1 MAVRD
6 HRVLAQRKAAAAAKG
21 GNRNMPKVLQ
31 PDKEDVSKAMKAAD
45 KSALPNTTTVKIS
58 RFLREYIT
66 AKAQWNESID
76 HTVRRLL
83 GLPQDGQE
91 A

>member
-1 MAVRD
+1 
-6 HRVLAQRKAAAAAKG
+6 
-21 GNRNMPKVLQ
+21 MPKVLQ
-31 PDKEDVSKAMKAAD
+31 PDRQAVAKAMKAAE
-45 KSALPNTTTVKIS
+45 KSELPGNTTVKVS

-76 HTVRRLL
+76 HTLRRLL
-83 GLPQDGQE
+83 GLPQDNGQE

>member
-1 MAVRD
+1 
-6 HRVLAQRKAAAAAKG
+6 
-21 GNRNMPKVLQ
+21 MPKVLQ
-31 PDKEDVSKAMKAAD
+31 PDKEAVGKAQKAAE
-45 KSALPNTTTVKIS
+45 KSGLPSTTTVKIS

-83 GLPQDGQE
+83 GLPQDDTQE

>member
-1 MAVRD
+1 
-6 HRVLAQRKAAAAAKG
+6 
-21 GNRNMPKVLQ
+21 MPKVLQ
-31 PDKEDVSKAMKAAD
+31 PDKQAIVKAMKAAER
-45 KSALPNTTTVKIS
+45 SELPGNTTVKVS

-76 HTVRRLL
+76 HTLRRLL
-83 GLPQDGQE
+83 GLPQEESQE

>member
-1 MAVRD
+1 
-6 HRVLAQRKAAAAAKG
+6 
-21 GNRNMPKVLQ
+21 MPKVLQ
-31 PDKEDVSKAMKAAD
+31 PDKQAIMKAMKAAER
-45 KSALPNTTTVKIS
+45 SELPGNTTVKVS

-76 HTVRRLL
+76 HTLRRLL
-83 GLPQDGQE
+83 GLPQEESQE